1 MASLTKSCIERKKRA
16 KALIDGGTKTKR
28 PTLGRMFDTLNKRC
42 KLSDFTNYISNASN
56 LQERVVSNTYSKS
69 KCQFK
74 ISEENVIRSIP
85 AYDIVIGKRGDK
97 AVRLF
102 YRQKPTKGSVK
113 GEPPCVLCLT
123 VQSQNFLHTANS
135 SHILVTFQLI
145 QRCGQ
150 FG

>member
-1 MASLTKSCIERKKRA
+1 MTSLTKSCIERKKRA

-145 QRCGQ
+145 QRCG
-150 FG
+150 